1 MADSGFGTEPFD
13 IEPWSLG
20 APNLGGGFPR
30 SGAHTAI
37 AEQPAPIH
45 VERDK
50 PIVVTGASGFVG
62 THVCRVLSETG
73 WRIRALARDPVKAA
87 ARLAHLPVEIKTG
100 DIHDASFVRSVMDGA
115 GAVVHL
121 AAIAIEKPGEHYMR
135 TNAEATQIVVEAAET
150 AGVDR
155 FVHMSQNG
163 SDSDSPYAFLRSKGV
178 AQNTVTESRLR
189 WTVLRPSV
197 IVGPED
203 AFVNVLARLVR
214 LSPFVY
220 PIPGGG
226 TACFQ
231 PIFVDDV
238 AHCVRLS
245 LDTDETA
252 RGTYTVGGPA
262 PLSLRQMVE
271 RILLAMQTKRVLVG
285 APVAAL
291 RPLIAIAQR
300 VLPNPPVTT
309 SLLDLL
315 SVDNTT
321 PDNAITTTFGITPAP
336 FAPEELLY
344 LRRITAGDAIRSL
357 LHAH

>member
-1 MADSGFGTEPFD
+1 MGFGMDSFD

-20 APNLGGGFPR
+20 EPNLGTG
-30 SGAHTAI
+30 SVNAGARVAI
-37 AEQPAPIH
+37 AEQPAPLYI
-45 VERDK
+45 EREK
-50 PIVVTGASGFVG
+50 PVVVTGASGFVG
-62 THVCRVLSETG
+62 THVCRILSETG
-73 WRIRALARDPVKAA
+73 WRIRALVRDPVKAA
-87 ARLAHLPVEIKTG
+87 ARLAHLPIELKHG
-100 DIHDASFVRSVMDGA
+100 DIRDPRYVRSVMDGA

-121 AAIAIEKPGEHYMR
+121 AAIAIEHGSDNYMR

-163 SDSDSPYAFLRSKGV
+163 SDSHSPYAFLRSKGV
-178 AQNTVTESRLR
+178 AQDMVIGSRLR

-214 LSPFVY
+214 LSPILY
-220 PIPGGG
+220 PLPGGG

-238 AHCVRLS
+238 AHCVRIA

-252 RGTYTVGGPA
+252 RGIYTLGGPA
-262 PLSLRQMVE
+262 PLSLRQMAE
-271 RILLAMQTKRVLVG
+271 RILLAMHAKRMLVG
-285 APVAAL
+285 IPVSAL
-291 RPLIAIAQR
+291 RPLITIAQR
-300 VLPNPPVTT
+300 ILPNPPVTT

-321 PDNAITTTFGITPAP
+321 PNNAITTIFGIAPTP

-344 LRRITAGDAIRSL
+344 LRRITMREAITSL
-357 LHAH
+357 FKAH